1 MLCKDKIISIF
12 CLIDDIL
19 QGIDHKDD
27 VRRKVTDS
35 EIIITAIVSSTS
47 FYGNHSSAL
56 QFMKQYGL
64 IPNMLEESRFNR
76 RLHKIGSLL
85 YELFEMVS
93 SYFKDFCCEMHY
105 IIDSF
110 PVAVCNNMR
119 ITNCKILKE
128 EKYRGYTAS
137 MRSYFFGVK
146 VQLLTTKDGIPVA
159 FHFTPGK
166 TGDAKAIGKMID
178 KLPAE
183 ASLYGDSAYTDYG
196 LENIALERKCVLLK
210 IQRKSNAKRIDTL
223 EQKNEKLK
231 MRKRVETTISDIK
244 KMFPRTIHAITL
256 EGFLIKLTLFVFG
269 LQLNKSITS
278 NLN

>member
-1 MLCKDKIISIF
+1 MLSKDKIISIF

-27 VRRKVTDS
+27 VRRRVSDS
-35 EIIITAIVSSTS
+35 EIILTAIVSSTS
-47 FYGNHSSAL
+47 FYGNHSSAIK
-56 QFMKQYGL
+56 FMKQYGF
-64 IPNMLEESRFNR
+64 IPDMLDTSRFNR
-76 RLHKIGSLL
+76 PLHKIASLL
-85 YELFEMVS
+85 YELFEIIS

-119 ITNCKILKE
+119 IANSKMLKE
-128 EKYRGYTAS
+128 EKWRGYTAS
-137 MRSYFFGVK
+137 MRNYFYCVK
-146 VQLLTTKDGIPVA
+146 VQLLTTKDGIPIA

-196 LENIALERKCVLLK
+196 LEDIALERKCVLLK

-269 LQLNKSITS
+269 LQLNKSI
-278 NLN
+278 N

>member
-19 QGIDHKDD
+19 QGIDHKEDK
-27 VRRKVTDS
+27 RRQVSDS
-35 EIIITAIVSSTS
+35 EIILTAIVSSTS
-47 FYGNHSSAL
+47 FYGNHASAIR
-56 QFMKQYGL
+56 FMKQYGF

-76 RLHKIGSLL
+76 RLHKVGKLL
-85 YELFEMVS
+85 YELFEIVS
-93 SYFKDFCCEMHY
+93 SYFKSFCCEMQY

-119 ITNCKILKE
+119 ILNCKILKD
-128 EKYRGYTAS
+128 KKWRGYTAS
-137 MRSYFFGVK
+137 MRNYFYGIK
-146 VQLLTTKDGIPVA
+146 VQLITTKGGIPIA

-166 TGDAKAIGKMID
+166 TADAKALGKMID

-183 ASLYGDSAYTDYG
+183 ASIYGDSAYLDYA
-196 LENIALERKCVLLK
+196 LEDRTFERKCILLK
-210 IQRKSNAKRIDTL
+210 IQRKSNSKRIDTL

-231 MRKRVETTISDIK
+231 MRKRIETTISDIK
-244 KMFPRTIHAITL
+244 KLFPRTIHAVTL

-269 LQLNKSITS
+269 LQLNKSI
-278 NLN
+278 N

>member
-19 QGIDHKDD
+19 QGINHEEDK
-27 VRRKVTDS
+27 RRKVSDS
-35 EIIITAIVSSTS
+35 EIILTAIVSSTS
-47 FYGNHSSAL
+47 FYGNHSSAIK
-56 QFMKQYGL
+56 FMKQYGF
-64 IPNMLEESRFNR
+64 IPNMLDKSRFNR
-76 RLHKIGSLL
+76 RLHKIGKLL
-85 YELFEMVS
+85 YELFEIVS
-93 SYFKDFCCEMHY
+93 SYYKDLCCELHY

-119 ITNCKILKE
+119 IANCKILNDK
-128 EKYRGYTAS
+128 KWRGYTAS
-137 MRSYFFGVK
+137 MRNYFYGVK
-146 VQLLTTKDGIPVA
+146 VQLLTTKDGIPIA

-166 TGDAKAIGKMID
+166 TGDAKALGKMID

-196 LENIALERKCVLLK
+196 LEDIALERKCIFLK
-210 IQRKSNAKRIDTL
+210 TQRKSNAKRIDTL

-231 MRKRVETTISDIK
+231 MRKRVETAISDIK
-244 KMFPRTIHAITL
+244 KMFPRTIHAVTI

-269 LQLNKSITS
+269 LQLNKSI
-278 NLN
+278 N

>member
-19 QGIDHKDD
+19 QGINHVED
-27 VRRKVTDS
+27 VRRQVADS
-35 EIIITAIVSSTS
+35 EIILTAIVSSTS
-47 FYGNHSSAL
+47 FYGNHSSAIK
-56 QFMKQYGL
+56 FMKQYGF
-64 IPNMLEESRFNR
+64 IPNMVDTSRFNR
-76 RLHKIGSLL
+76 RLHKVGNLL
-85 YELFEMVS
+85 YELFEIVS
-93 SYFKDFCCEMHY
+93 SYFKDFCCEMEY

-119 ITNCKILKE
+119 IANCRIVTDKKW
-128 EKYRGYTAS
+128 RGYTAS
-137 MRSYFFGVK
+137 MRNYFYGVK
-146 VQLLTTKDGIPVA
+146 VQLLTTKDGIPIA

-166 TGDAKAIGKMID
+166 TGDAKALGKMID

-196 LENIALERKCVLLK
+196 LEDIALERKCIFLK

-223 EQKNEKLK
+223 EQKKEKLK

-244 KMFPRTIHAITL
+244 KMFPRTIHAVTL

-269 LQLNKSITS
+269 LQLNKSI
-278 NLN
+278 N

>member
-19 QGIDHKDD
+19 QGINHVED
-27 VRRKVTDS
+27 VRRQVTDS
-35 EIIITAIVSSTS
+35 EIILTAIVSSIS
-47 FYGNHSSAL
+47 FYGNHSSSIK
-56 QFMKQYGL
+56 FMKQYGF
-64 IPNMLEESRFNR
+64 IPNMVDTSRFNR
-76 RLHKIGSLL
+76 RLHKVGHLL
-85 YELFEMVS
+85 YELFEIVS
-93 SYFKDFCCEMHY
+93 SYFKDFCCEMEY

-119 ITNCKILKE
+119 IANCRIVTDKKW
-128 EKYRGYTAS
+128 RGYTAS
-137 MRSYFFGVK
+137 MRNYFYGVK
-146 VQLLTTKDGIPVA
+146 VQLLTTKDGIPIA

-166 TGDAKAIGKMID
+166 TGDAKALGKMID
-178 KLPAE
+178 KLPVE

-196 LENIALERKCVLLK
+196 LEDIALERKCIFLK

-223 EQKNEKLK
+223 EQKKEKLK

-244 KMFPRTIHAITL
+244 KMFPRTIHAVTL

-269 LQLNKSITS
+269 LQLNKSI
-278 NLN
+278 N

>member
-1 MLCKDKIISIF
+1 MLSKDKIISIF
-12 CLIDDIL
+12 CLIDDL
-19 QGIDHKDD
+19 LKGIEHPED
-27 VRRKVTDS
+27 VRRQVSDS
-35 EIIITAIVSSTS
+35 EIILTAIVSSTS
-47 FYGNHSSAL
+47 FYGNHSSAIK
-56 QFMKQYGL
+56 FMKQYGF
-64 IPNMLEESRFNR
+64 IPNMLDKSRFNR
-76 RLHKIGSLL
+76 RLHKVGSLL
-85 YELFEMVS
+85 YKLFEIVS
-93 SYFKDFCCEMHY
+93 SYFKDFCCEMQY

-119 ITNCKILKE
+119 IMNCKILKE

-137 MRSYFFGVK
+137 MRNYFYGVK
-146 VQLLTTKDGIPVA
+146 VQLLTTKDGIPIA

-166 TGDAKAIGKMID
+166 TGDAKALGKMID
-178 KLPAE
+178 KLPVE
-183 ASLYGDSAYTDYG
+183 ASIYGDSAYTDYK
-196 LENIALERKCVLLK
+196 LEDAAFERRCISLK

-269 LQLNKSITS
+269 LQLNKSI
-278 NLN
+278 N

>member
-19 QGIDHKDD
+19 QGINHVED
-27 VRRKVTDS
+27 VRRQVSDS
-35 EIIITAIVSSTS
+35 EIILTAIVSSTS
-47 FYGNHSSAL
+47 FYGNHSSAIK
-56 QFMKQYGL
+56 FMKQYGF
-64 IPNMLEESRFNR
+64 IPNMLDKSRFNR
-76 RLHKIGSLL
+76 RLHKIGKLL
-85 YELFEMVS
+85 YELFEIIS
-93 SYFKDFCCEMHY
+93 SYYKDLCCELHY

-119 ITNCKILKE
+119 IANCKILKA
-128 EKYRGYTAS
+128 KKWRGYTAS
-137 MRSYFFGVK
+137 MRNYFYGVK
-146 VQLLTTKDGIPVA
+146 VQLLTTKDGIPIA

-166 TGDAKAIGKMID
+166 TGDAKALGKMID

-196 LENIALERKCVLLK
+196 LEDIALERKCIFLK

-223 EQKNEKLK
+223 EQKYEKLK
-231 MRKRVETTISDIK
+231 MRKRVETAISDIK
-244 KMFPRTIHAITL
+244 KMFPRTIHAVTL

-269 LQLNKSITS
+269 LQLNKSI
-278 NLN
+278 N

>member
-19 QGIDHKDD
+19 QGINHVED
-27 VRRKVTDS
+27 VRRQVSDS
-35 EIIITAIVSSTS
+35 EIILTAIVSSTS
-47 FYGNHSSAL
+47 FYGNHSSAIK
-56 QFMKQYGL
+56 FMKQYGF
-64 IPNMLEESRFNR
+64 IPNMLDKSRFNR
-76 RLHKIGSLL
+76 RLHKIGKLL
-85 YELFEMVS
+85 YELFEIVS
-93 SYFKDFCCEMHY
+93 SYYKDLCCELHY

-119 ITNCKILKE
+119 IANCKILKD
-128 EKYRGYTAS
+128 KKWRGYTAS
-137 MRSYFFGVK
+137 MRNYFYGVK
-146 VQLLTTKDGIPVA
+146 VQLLTTKDGIPIA

-166 TGDAKAIGKMID
+166 TGDAKALGKMID

-196 LENIALERKCVLLK
+196 LEDIALDRKSILLK
-210 IQRKSNAKRIDTL
+210 IQRKSNAKRVDTL
-223 EQKNEKLK
+223 EQKYEKLK
-231 MRKRVETTISDIK
+231 MRKRVETAISDIK

-269 LQLNKSITS
+269 LQLNKSI
-278 NLN
+278 N